1 MYIRK
6 IPLIV
11 LYSALLTLPVIAA
24 DSGSDLDKVESKAA
38 TSKTTAKADSTTAVH
53 HGITESYSAKK
64 VAEHT
69 YVIHGPLETPNANNK
84 GFMNNPA
91 FVVSDAG
98 VAVIDPGSSVQI
110 GRGVLVHIK
119 KVTDNPVTMVFNS
132 HVHGDHWLGNQAFLE
147 ANPDVKIYA
156 HPKMIEAAKA
166 GDAESWIKNL
176 SKLTKGAIDGTEAVI
191 PTEILKDG
199 QVVKLGKL
207 SIKVHLNEHAHTKT
221 DAMIEVVEDK
231 VLFTGDNVTAKRIP
245 RMDDGSFRGSIAVIE
260 KALQSEVEHVVP
272 GHGQTGSKTVL
283 SDYKTYLSTIYETVK
298 VLSEEGLEAFE
309 MKEKI
314 AEKLVDYKD
323 WNGFEEELGKHISL
337 AVLEAEQEDFE

>member
-1 MYIRK
+1 MYS
-6 IPLIV
+6 P
-11 LYSALLTLPVIAA
+11 
-24 DSGSDLDKVESKAA
+24 E
-38 TSKTTAKADSTTAVH
+38 
-53 HGITESYSAKK
+53 K

-69 YVIHGPLETPNANNK
+69 YVIHGPLEKPNADNK

-91 FVVSDAG
+91 FVVTDAG

-110 GRGVLVHIK
+110 GRGLLMHIK
-119 KVTDNPVTMVFNS
+119 KVTDKPITMVFNS
-132 HVHGDHWLGNQAFLE
+132 HVHGDHWLGNQAFVE
-147 ANPDVKIYA
+147 ANPNVKIYA
-156 HPKMIEAAKA
+156 HPNMIESAKA
-166 GDAESWIKNL
+166 GDAEAWIKNL
-176 SKLTKGAIDGTEAVI
+176 SKLTEGAIDGTEAMI
-191 PTEILKDG
+191 PTEALKDG
-199 QVVKLGKL
+199 QVIKLGKL
-207 SIKVHLNEHAHTKT
+207 SFKIHLNEHAHTKT
-221 DAMIEVVEDK
+221 DAMIEVIEDK

-272 GHGQTGSKTVL
+272 GHGTTGSKTVL

-314 AEKLVDYKD
+314 AKKLLDYKD